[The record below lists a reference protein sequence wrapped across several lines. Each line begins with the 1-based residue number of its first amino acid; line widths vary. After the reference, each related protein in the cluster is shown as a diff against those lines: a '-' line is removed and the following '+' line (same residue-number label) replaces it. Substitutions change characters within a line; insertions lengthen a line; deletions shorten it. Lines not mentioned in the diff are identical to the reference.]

1 MIRRLLDRCR
11 GHPVFGALFTL
22 TVKVGGSLAALV
34 MFAIAA
40 RTLDVAAF
48 GELVIVFNVVS
59 LAAVV
64 AVLGQDTLVQ
74 RSWGEYVERSPDLA
88 RGALAFGL
96 TVVGLGAATTTLLFV
111 GWARLLDGRLS
122 GAEIAAVS
130 AFLLTQTFLH
140 FTANLGRVACG
151 SAHSEPPR
159 ELLWRLPLVIGLA
172 AVAATGG
179 RASIF
184 AFFAT
189 AAIGQAVG
197 LAWLA
202 VLILRR
208 LPEPV
213 RRAETRTAIR
223 EWTARSLTMAAAAWA
238 EAAHQYADVVL
249 IGRLV
254 GPDAAAGYFVV
265 ARIAAIFSMLT
276 SGIHTYSASKVA
288 GLYYLD
294 RIDDLR
300 RLMAQIAVLTATIA
314 ASLFALIVFEGPLLL
329 HVFGAGYEAF
339 RVELVAM
346 SLVTFFATL
355 AGPGPMLMLLTGA
368 DGSYLKLVSTSLAVR
383 LVALCLF
390 APTFGIRGAV
400 LAVAVAVVPFSV
412 LITLHCVRRIG
423 VDPSLLAAFRRW
435 RPRAAA

>member
-22 TVKVGGSLAALV
+22 TVKVGGSLAALA

-40 RTLDVAAF
+40 RTLDVTAF

-74 RSWGEYVERSPDLA
+74 RSWGEYVERAPDLA
-88 RGALAFGL
+88 RGALVFGL
-96 TVVGLGAATTTLLFV
+96 SVVGLGAATTTLLFV

-130 AFLLTQTFLH
+130 TFLVTQTFLH

-172 AVAATGG
+172 AVAATDG

-223 EWTARSLTMAAAAWA
+223 EWAARSLTMAAAAWA

-294 RIDDLR
+294 RIDELR
-300 RLMAQIAVLTATIA
+300 RLMAQIAVLTSAIA
-314 ASLFALIVFEGPLLL
+314 MVLFVLIVFEGPLLL
-329 HVFGAGYEAF
+329 HVFGAGYEVF
-339 RVELVAM
+339 QVELVAM
-346 SLVTFFATL
+346 SLVTFFGAL

-368 DGSYLKLVSTSLAVR
+368 DGPYLKLVSTSLAVR
-383 LVALCLF
+383 LAALCLF
-390 APTFGIRGAV
+390 APAFGIRGAV
-400 LAVAVAVVPFSV
+400 LAVAVAVVPFSILV
-412 LITLHCVRRIG
+412 TLHCVRRIG
-423 VDPSLLAAFRRW
+423 VDPSLLAVFRRS
-435 RPRAAA
+435 RPKAAA